1 MSAPL
6 EEEFDPEYDAENW
19 RQITELV
26 WDFIG
31 RVYRIVIFQLL
42 RTVAVYLVLIN
53 VHPPI
58 KDLCIISSLAG
69 LAVYTSI
76 LVSSSIVMILVRIF
90 HHRHPI
96 NFLLLVLF
104 TLLLSLSVGFSSPF
118 ASGRVILESV
128 IRITVLAVILTLCTF
143 WGTRKGHDFC
153 FLMPFL
159 VSTHIVLLVYGV
171 SQIYL
176 LVGEIAVTISEVV
189 GTTLLCGYIV
199 CMTDNLIKRFPI
211 MNTNTFVLQFMY
223 FMTSSSFSLITTLLR
238 GKDD

>member
-76 LVSSSIVMILVRIF
+76 LVSSSI
-90 HHRHPI
+90 
-96 NFLLLVLF
+96 
-104 TLLLSLSVGFSSPF
+104 
-118 ASGRVILESV
+118 GRVILESV